1 MVFERGQAYV
11 IAYRKGGVGRSPF
24 RTVLVCSTRGDV
36 VYAIPAGKIAEFEA
50 ERKVCELLEIPFY
63 GKRPEPQT
71 FFVSRIKAVGNKVK
85 EYRKYMDA
93 KVSKIVKE
101 KLDKVENAS

>member
-36 VYAIPAGKIAEFEA
+36 VYAIPANKIAEFEA

-85 EYRKYMDA
+85 NYRSYMDS
-93 KVSKIVKE
+93 KVVKIVKS
-101 KLDKVENAS
+101 KLDMVENAR

>member
-11 IAYRKGGVGRSPF
+11 IAYQRGGSGRSPF
-24 RTVLVCSTRGDV
+24 RTVLVCSTRGNM

-50 ERKVCELLEIPFY
+50 ERKVCEIMEIPFY

-71 FFVSRIKAVGNKVK
+71 FFVSRIKAVGSKVK

-93 KVSKIVKE
+93 KVAKIVKS
-101 KLDKVENAS
+101 KLDMVKNAR